1 MLHQCKITELYSF
14 IAILFTESESDI
26 CVFSPNQVDSCEPER
41 QRDSCNM
48 NRSFRRQRLQ
58 SASGH
63 QHKNSSSL
71 GRENNG
77 MTAHHAVSKL
87 NHSNTTFGIN
97 QTNFNLQTENVC
109 NKTETDRGQPLVRNE
124 IRNTSYR

>member
-1 MLHQCKITELYSF
+1 MLIS
-14 IAILFTESESDI
+14 ITESESDI
-26 CVFSPNQVDSCEPER
+26 CVFSQNQVDSFEPDR

-58 SASGH
+58 SASCY
-63 QHKNSSSL
+63 QNKNSSSL
-71 GRENNG
+71 GRGNNG
-77 MTAHHAVSKL
+77 MTAHNAVSKL
-87 NHSNTTFGIN
+87 NQSNATLGIK